1 MATLLDASVHVKRK
15 SLEAFAS
22 SKVMRN
28 PIYILDEKK
37 TRLLMESTRFDNA
50 TKRLMFDKRAVF
62 EKTASKLEALNPLSV
77 LLRGYSAV
85 FLEDGTLVKSIED
98 VSVGDT
104 VIMRTSDGKISAT
117 VTKTEPITK
126 PNI

>member
-1 MATLLDASVHVKRK
+1 MATLLESSLQVKRK
-15 SLEAFAS
+15 SLEALAA

-37 TRLLMESTRFDNA
+37 TRLLMETTRFENA
-50 TKRLMFDKRAVF
+50 TKLLLSDKRAIF

-85 FLEDGTLVKSIED
+85 FGESGNLVKSTDD

-104 VIMRTSDGKISAT
+104 VMMRTSDGKISAT
-117 VTKTEPITK
+117 VTATEKTPK
-126 PNI
+126 PNV